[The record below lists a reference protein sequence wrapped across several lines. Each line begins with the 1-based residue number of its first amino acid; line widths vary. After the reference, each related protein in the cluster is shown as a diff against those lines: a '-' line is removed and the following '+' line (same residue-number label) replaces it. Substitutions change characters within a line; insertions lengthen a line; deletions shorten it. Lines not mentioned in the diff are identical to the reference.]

1 MNNITHTARHPIRYF
16 QRASS
21 QHSLDRKNTFFQR
34 LQNFYSTSPS
44 LTSGRKLFVISGSG
58 ATTARSLILK
68 ALKIGDVIGLSSK
81 DLKKSEVPGLK
92 FVQLSS
98 EDLKNPTL
106 IAKKIQARI
115 TEQGEIHYEK
125 ISALNLIGGALA
137 PKDSSLEILNK
148 DLPSRFFRGIH
159 MLAENMNSSFAM
171 GGVSSIAA
179 TISSSDCKYA
189 SVKRAADE
197 AFCELGEE
205 FGASTTILRPGIIL
219 ENFSSEERLS
229 PGHDYS
235 PEQFS
240 NKFIHMLVG
249 SGNQL
254 QQPVTVD
261 CLFDALLNGLDIPG
275 QRVVNAVSD
284 KALTMRDLF
293 MRFSRRKTVIQAGVP
308 YFLAE
313 HAVDIA
319 PRGRFQSYAIQMLK
333 EQDMNPEK
341 NVPIC
346 NKDFSELLTS
356 KKPISFEEFYKP
368 QVDLVVSPPPY
379 LAHLT
384 QYSINLFEKIKKH
397 VI

>member
-1 MNNITHTARHPIRYF
+1 MNNITRFPVRYF
-16 QRASS
+16 QRTPGQHPLNKETSLTQRIQNFCSSS
-21 QHSLDRKNTFFQR
+21 QPTNTAK
-34 LQNFYSTSPS
+34 
-44 LTSGRKLFVISGSG
+44 KLFVISGSG

-68 ALKIGDVIGLSSK
+68 ALAVGDVIGLSSK

-98 EDLKNPTL
+98 EDLKNPAVV
-106 IAKKIQARI
+106 AKKIQSRI

-148 DLPSRFFRGIH
+148 DLPSGFFRGVH
-159 MLAENMNSSFAM
+159 MLAENMSSSFAM
-171 GGVSSIAA
+171 GGISSIAA
-179 TISSSDCKYA
+179 RISSSDCKYA

-293 MRFSRRKTVIQAGVP
+293 MRFSRRKTVIQARVP

-313 HAVDIA
+313 HAVEIA

-346 NKDFSELLTS
+346 SKDFSELLTS

-379 LAHLT
+379 LEHLT
-384 QYSINLFEKIKKH
+384 QYSINLFEKMKKH
-397 VI
+397 IS